1 MYSVVQCVNGS
12 YSVVAEGLDESGAK
26 KAFWNRCIVLENAA
40 DVLLG
45 QVAILNQQ
53 LQIFGNYTEQIIH
66 TVETPEPEEVTE

>member
-53 LQIFGNYTEQIIH
+53 LQIFGGYSEQIIH
-66 TVETPEPEEVTE
+66 AVETPESEEQGE

>member
-26 KAFWNRCIVLENAA
+26 KAFWNRCIVLENAS

-53 LQIFGNYTEQIIH
+53 LQIFGGYSEQIIH
-66 TVETPEPEEVTE
+66 TVEAPETEEVTE